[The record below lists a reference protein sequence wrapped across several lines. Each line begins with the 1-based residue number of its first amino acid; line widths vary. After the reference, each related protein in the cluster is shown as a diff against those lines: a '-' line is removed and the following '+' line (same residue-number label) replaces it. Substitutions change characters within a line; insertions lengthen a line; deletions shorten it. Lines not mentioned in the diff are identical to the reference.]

1 MDLKGVCGE
10 YLVGDGERIK
20 DQMPSGRDY
29 VSEKRC
35 SSFWGNCELSC
46 MARAP
51 GLHGGEWGCCTGGL
65 GLILSDLIQL
75 RVPGSKQYFQN
86 CTLQNTFSMRAF
98 KKKDLPGQRSLG
110 NTIYSISNFLKAL
123 NAHSHIKGTE
133 ESCKQRLSAAPCWIF
148 LLFWL

>member
-35 SSFWGNCELSC
+35 SSFGGNCELSC

-51 GLHGGEWGCCTGGL
+51 GLHGGE
-65 GLILSDLIQL
+65 
-75 RVPGSKQYFQN
+75 
-86 CTLQNTFSMRAF
+86 
-98 KKKDLPGQRSLG
+98 
-110 NTIYSISNFLKAL
+110 
-123 NAHSHIKGTE
+123 
-133 ESCKQRLSAAPCWIF
+133 
-148 LLFWL
+148 